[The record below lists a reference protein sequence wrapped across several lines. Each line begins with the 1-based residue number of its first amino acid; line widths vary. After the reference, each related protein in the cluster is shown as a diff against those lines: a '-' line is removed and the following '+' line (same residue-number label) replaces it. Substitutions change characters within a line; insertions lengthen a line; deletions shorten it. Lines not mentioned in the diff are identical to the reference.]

1 MECLDYPAVAA
12 FLRNEMYCDWR
23 HALNI
28 GCNELWRP
36 REVVQLVQAP
46 GSEHNPQTYIK

>member
-1 MECLDYPAVAA
+1 MECLDNPAVAA

-28 GCNELWRP
+28 GWWFSWYKRQDLSLIP
-36 REVVQLVQAP
+36 KL
-46 GSEHNPQTYIK
+46 T